1 MQFINYKIT
10 PSPVVK
16 TQSIPSNTSNS
27 KVQLNNVKY
36 TKSIKTK
43 QPHRLKHNDT

>member
-27 KVQLNNVKY
+27 KVQLNVKY
-36 TKSIKTK
+36 TKSIKTQ
-43 QPHRLKHNDT
+43 QPQTLA